1 MVGGGGGGDRKSYS
15 LYKEPIGARSGI
27 ESDFGPT
34 MPSRE
39 QRGYQKYA
47 AAGDHYYVGYLGQT
61 SVSLNI
67 MSDSIL

>member
-1 MVGGGGGGDRKSYS
+1 MGGGGGGGGDRKSYS

-47 AAGDHYYVGYLGQT
+47 AAGDHYYVGNQPW
-61 SVSLNI
+61 
-67 MSDSIL
+67 SDKCFAKHHE